1 MKDVLLLVGTGQLGM
16 AIVGRV
22 GFNYQ
27 ILIGDKKIDNVIAI
41 ADTLEGAGYD
51 IVATEI
57 GKADKDSIATFI
69 EKEQSYGEIDLLI
82 NAASVSP
89 NQGSIKTILKVD
101 LYGIAVLLEEVAN
114 LASILMSSDGA
125 FITGSDF
132 LIDGVATETFHY
144 GS

>member
-1 MKDVLLLVGTGQLGM
+1 MKDVLLLVGAGQLGM

-22 GFNYQ
+22 GFNYK

-82 NAASVSP
+82 NVASVSP
-89 NQGSIKTILKVD
+89 NQGSIKTIMPTLT
-101 LYGIAVLLEEVAN
+101 AEE
-114 LASILMSSDGA
+114 DR
-125 FITGSDF
+125 
-132 LIDGVATETFHY
+132 
-144 GS
+144 

>member
-1 MKDVLLLVGTGQLGM
+1 MLVGAGQLGM
-16 AIVGRV
+16 AIAGRV
-22 GFNYQ
+22 GFNYK
-27 ILIGDKKIDNVIAI
+27 ILIGDKKFDNVIAI

-57 GKADKDSIATFI
+57 GKADKDSIDTFI
-69 EKEQSYGEIDLLI
+69 EKGQSYGEINLLI
-82 NAASVSP
+82 NVARVSP
-89 NQGSIKTILKVD
+89 SQASNETILKVD

-125 FITGSDF
+125 FITGSEF
-132 LIDGVATETFHY
+132 LIDGVATEAFHY